1 MPDLY
6 DNQDSLDQ
14 LEEGSNLTDQA
25 SSVGSSFVTG
35 KQREKAAQLAKQ
47 WIHQFIDAAIEGGIK
62 GVISTFAAPVAI
74 FAILVTAVPL
84 CLVSVKYLLNM
95 SADPVT
101 DAECFLGIGVID
113 VEGIP
118 ADFVVVE
125 LEVGQTGIVGAGIT
139 IDFGFREGC
148 DRAIARSVRTKGTDG
163 LLTRNNILRTHVG

>member
-14 LEEGSNLTDQA
+14 LEDGSNLTDQA

-47 WIHQFIDAAIEGGIK
+47 WIHQFIDAAIEDGIK

-101 DAECFLGIGVID
+101 DAVRDAVHEAYDDVKKDSVIMNNLNMSYGCEFTRLPFAYFLPVLKDESFQFLEEEPMPNGFGIGDI
-113 VEGIP
+113 
-118 ADFVVVE
+118 
-125 LEVGQTGIVGAGIT
+125 
-139 IDFGFREGC
+139 
-148 DRAIARSVRTKGTDG
+148 
-163 LLTRNNILRTHVG
+163 IL